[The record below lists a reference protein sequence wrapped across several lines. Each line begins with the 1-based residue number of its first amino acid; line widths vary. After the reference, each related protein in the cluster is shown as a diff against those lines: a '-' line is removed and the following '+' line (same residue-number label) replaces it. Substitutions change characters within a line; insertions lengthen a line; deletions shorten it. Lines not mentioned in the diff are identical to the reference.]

1 MTHYYNTF
9 GIQTY
14 CSKEIVS
21 FYLNWVIFIVT
32 DSVLILCICLHS
44 QQGHGKELGSCPL
57 VS

>member
-44 QQGHGKELGSCPL
+44 QQGAR
-57 VS
+57 